1 LFTLFETGS
10 ERPLPTLLEGA
21 QRAERETQARLRLE
35 KSEKVGKVF
44 VLSSVVVFRGVFI
57 FV

>member
-35 KSEKVGKVF
+35 KSEKLEKF
-44 VLSSVVVFRGVFI
+44 LF
-57 FV
+57 